1 MVATCA
7 HIFLYCGYSYSEAID
22 EETVLHHTPLYRQ
35 SDTHADDRKLV
46 SLQTPVA
53 RLRNLLIEGRI
64 VILLRVVNIIRDLT
78 MYPSSVQLRILLDV
92 GQSPALSGPA
102 APLAACVQR
111 ISCNFLSYVNA
122 MSPELNSVDKANKNK
137 LLRQHPLRDRKLI
150 SD

>member
-1 MVATCA
+1 MKKLFYTTHPSTDSQTHMEMTGNWSPCR
-7 HIFLYCGYSYSEAID
+7 
-22 EETVLHHTPLYRQ
+22 RQ
-35 SDTHADDRKLV
+35 L
-46 SLQTPVA
+46 

-92 GQSPALSGPA
+92 GQSPALSSPA